1 MNQEVRFRRKHVIIF
16 LSIIGILFIYSIS
29 SSRDCAGSEQFSRS
43 KVDGAESWEAGQ
55 GRDAFLPNRK
65 GPTIYAV
72 TPTYARP
79 VQKAELTRLS
89 QVIRLVPN
97 VFWVIVEDASQTST
111 LVTNL
116 LRRSGLQERS
126 VQLFAKTPTNF
137 KLQGKDPNW
146 LKPRGVEQRNEALKW
161 IRKRLKHNALGE
173 PESPGHS
180 IVYFMDDD
188 NTYSTELFEEMST
201 IERGKVGVWPV
212 GLVGGLMVEKPVLNR
227 DGLVLGFNSAWKPE
241 RPFPLDMA
249 GFAISS
255 DLLLENPQAQ
265 FSYEVERGYQES
277 EILRHLTI
285 VHDMQPLA
293 NRCKDVLVWHTRT
306 ETPKLDAEKALQK
319 SGKKSNDGME
329 V

>member
-1 MNQEVRFRRKHVIIF
+1 MNQEIRLRLKHVIAFVAIVVF
-16 LSIIGILFIYSIS
+16 LFFYSLTS
-29 SSRDCAGSEQFSRS
+29 NRDCDGGQLEAEQW
-43 KVDGAESWEAGQ
+43 VQAEGQ

-89 QVIRLVPN
+89 HVIRLVPS
-97 VFWVIVEDASQTST
+97 VFWVVVEDADHTST

-116 LRRSGLQERS
+116 LKRSGLESRS
-126 VQLFAKTPTNF
+126 LQLSAKTPTNF
-137 KLQGKDPNW
+137 KLHSKDPNW
-146 LKPRGVEQRNEALKW
+146 LKPRGVEQRNAALDW
-161 IRKRLKHNALGE
+161 IRIHLQRNRGDAADEQWG
-173 PESPGHS
+173 PS

-188 NTYSTELFEEMST
+188 NTYSTELFEEIAK

-249 GFAISS
+249 GFAISA
-255 DLLLENPQAQ
+255 DLLLENPKAV

-277 EILRHLTI
+277 EILRHFTI

-293 NRCKDVLVWHTRT
+293 NQCRDVLVWHTRT
-306 ETPKLDAEKALQK
+306 EIPKLDAEKTLQK
-319 SGKKSNDGME
+319 GGKKSNDGME

>member
-1 MNQEVRFRRKHVIIF
+1 MNQEVRFRLKHVIIF
-16 LSIIGILFIYSIS
+16 LSIIGFLFFYSLS
-29 SSRDCAGSEQFSRS
+29 SNRDCESEQSSRSNG
-43 KVDGAESWEAGQ
+43 DGADAWEAGQ
-55 GRDAFLPNRK
+55 GRDAFLPNRR

-72 TPTYARP
+72 TPTYSRP

-89 QVIRLVPN
+89 HVIRLVPN
-97 VFWVIVEDASQTST
+97 VFWVIVEDASQTSS

-116 LRRSGLQERS
+116 LRRNGLQDRS

-137 KLQGKDPNW
+137 KLKGKDPNW
-146 LKPRGVEQRNEALKW
+146 LKPRGVEQRNEALRW
-161 IRKRLKHNALGE
+161 IRNRLKHDSLGDGGTE
-173 PESPGHS
+173 QSHS

-188 NTYSTELFEEMST
+188 NTYSTELFEEISK

-285 VHDMQPLA
+285 AHDMQPLA
-293 NRCKDVLVWHTRT
+293 NQCKDVLVWHTRT
-306 ETPKLDAEKALQK
+306 ETPKLDAEKTLQK
-319 SGKKSNDGME
+319 SGKISNDGME

>member
-1 MNQEVRFRRKHVIIF
+1 MNQEIRLRLKHVIIF
-16 LSIIGILFIYSIS
+16 ASIIAFLFFYSLS
-29 SSRDCAGSEQFSRS
+29 SNRDCDSEQSRS
-43 KVDGAESWEAGQ
+43 NYGDEPWPVGQ

-72 TPTYARP
+72 TPTYSRP

-89 QVIRLVPN
+89 HIIRLVPN
-97 VFWVIVEDASQTST
+97 VFWVIVEDAAQTST
-111 LVTNL
+111 LVSNL
-116 LRRSGLQERS
+116 LKRSGLQDRS

-161 IRKRLKHNALGE
+161 IRNHLKHDAMGNGGAEL
-173 PESPGHS
+173 SQS
-180 IVYFMDDD
+180 LVYFMDDD
-188 NTYSTELFEEMST
+188 NTYSTELFDEISK
-201 IERGKVGVWPV
+201 IEKGKVGVWPV

-255 DLLLENPQAQ
+255 DLLLDNPQAQ

-285 VHDMQPLA
+285 AHDMQPLA
-293 NRCKDVLVWHTRT
+293 NQCKDVLVWHTRT
-306 ETPKLDAEKALQK
+306 EAPKLDAEKSLQK

>member
-1 MNQEVRFRRKHVIIF
+1 MNQEIRLRLKHLVLF
-16 LSIIGILFIYSIS
+16 VSIIGFLFFYSLS
-29 SSRDCAGSEQFSRS
+29 SNRGCESDASRS
-43 KVDGAESWEAGQ
+43 EYGAESWAADQ
-55 GRDAFLPNRK
+55 GREAFLPNRK

-72 TPTYARP
+72 TPTYSRP

-89 QVIRLVPN
+89 HVIRLVPN

-111 LVTNL
+111 LVTNVL
-116 LRRSGLQERS
+116 KRSDLQARS

-137 KLQGKDPNW
+137 KLKGKDPNW
-146 LKPRGVEQRNEALKW
+146 LKPRGVEQRNTALKW
-161 IRKRLKHNALGE
+161 IRDRLKQAAQNNADD
-173 PESPGHS
+173 ESTHS
-180 IVYFMDDD
+180 VVYFMDDD
-188 NTYSTELFEEMST
+188 NTYSTELFDEISK
-201 IERGKVGVWPV
+201 IETGKVGVWPV

-255 DLLLENPQAQ
+255 DLLLDNPQAQ

-285 VHDMQPLA
+285 AHDMQPLA
-293 NRCKDVLVWHTRT
+293 NQCKDVLVWHTRT

-319 SGKKSNDGME
+319 GGKKSNDGME

>member
-1 MNQEVRFRRKHVIIF
+1 MMNQEIRIKTKHFYVVLVILGF
-16 LSIIGILFIYSIS
+16 LIVYNLSYNRSCS
-29 SSRDCAGSEQFSRS
+29 NEQDELS
-43 KVDGAESWEAGQ
+43 GAELAGES
-55 GRDAFLPNRK
+55 REAFLPNQK
-65 GPTIYAV
+65 GPTIYAI

-89 QVIRLVPN
+89 QAVQLSPN
-97 VFWVIVEDASQTST
+97 VFWVVVEDADHSSE

-116 LRRSGLQERS
+116 LRRGGLQDRS

-146 LKPRGVEQRNEALKW
+146 LKPRGVEQRNKALEWVRRQLTEKGGREHHAV
-161 IRKRLKHNALGE
+161 I
-173 PESPGHS
+173 
-180 IVYFMDDD
+180 YFMDDD
-188 NTYSTELFEEMST
+188 NTYSSELFTEIGK
-201 IERGKVGVWPV
+201 IERNKVGVWPV

-227 DGLVLGFNSAWKPE
+227 DGIVLGFNSAWRPE

-255 DLLLENPQAQ
+255 DLLLDNPQAQ

-285 VHDMQPLA
+285 VHEMQPLA
-293 NRCKDVLVWHTRT
+293 NKCTEVLVWHTRT
-306 ETPKLDAEKALQK
+306 ETPKLDAEKVLIKA
-319 SGKKSNDGME
+319 GKRSDKGLE

>member
-1 MNQEVRFRRKHVIIF
+1 MNQEIRIKTKHFYAVLVILGF
-16 LSIIGILFIYSIS
+16 LLIYSLS
-29 SSRDCAGSEQFSRS
+29 SNNGCDSDGQSSPNSEFAAAG
-43 KVDGAESWEAGQ
+43 
-55 GRDAFLPNRK
+55 GREAFLLNQK
-65 GPTIYAV
+65 GPTIYAI

-89 QVIRLVPN
+89 QVIRLSPN
-97 VFWVIVEDASQTST
+97 VFWVLVEDADHGSE
-111 LVTNL
+111 LVANL
-116 LRRSGLQERS
+116 LRRSGLEERS

-146 LKPRGVEQRNEALKW
+146 LKPRGVEQRNKALDW
-161 IRKRLKHNALGE
+161 VRRELAANGGRE
-173 PESPGHS
+173 RHS
-180 IVYFMDDD
+180 VVYFMDDD
-188 NTYSTELFEEMST
+188 NTYSSELFGEMSK
-201 IERGKVGVWPV
+201 IERNKVGVWPV

-227 DGLVLGFNSAWKPE
+227 DGIVLGFNSAWRPE

-255 DLLLENPQAQ
+255 DLLLDNPQAQ

-285 VHDMQPLA
+285 VHEMQPLA
-293 NRCKDVLVWHTRT
+293 NKCTDVLVWHTRT
-306 ETPKLDAEKALQK
+306 ENPKLDAEKPLVKA
-319 SGKKSNDGME
+319 GKRSDAGLE

>member
-1 MNQEVRFRRKHVIIF
+1 MNQEIRLRLKHVIVFVAIVGF
-16 LSIIGILFIYSIS
+16 LFFYSLS
-29 SSRDCAGSEQFSRS
+29 SGQSCVVGEESPADPGSERW
-43 KVDGAESWEAGQ
+43 AE

-89 QVIRLVPN
+89 HVIRLVPN
-97 VFWVIVEDASQTST
+97 IFWVVVEDASKTST
-111 LVTNL
+111 LVGNL
-116 LRRSGLQERS
+116 LKRSGLQARS

-146 LKPRGVEQRNEALKW
+146 LKPRGVEQRNVALKW
-161 IRKRLKHNALGE
+161 IREHLARDQRTGDGE
-173 PESPGHS
+173 TATGNS

-188 NTYSTELFEEMST
+188 NTYSTELFEEISK

-285 VHDMQPLA
+285 AHDMQPLA
-293 NRCKDVLVWHTRT
+293 NQCKDVLVWHTRT
-306 ETPKLDAEKALQK
+306 ETPKLDAEKLLQK

>member
-1 MNQEVRFRRKHVIIF
+1 MNQEIRIKTKHFYALLVILGF
-16 LSIIGILFIYSIS
+16 LLIYSLS
-29 SSRDCAGSEQFSRS
+29 SNRGCDSTTDQTQLDRRAFQENR
-43 KVDGAESWEAGQ
+43 EA
-55 GRDAFLPNRK
+55 FIPNQK
-65 GPTIYAV
+65 GPTIYAI

-89 QVIRLVPN
+89 HVIRLVPN
-97 VFWVIVEDASQTST
+97 VFWVIVEDAEHTTT

-116 LRRSGLQERS
+116 LRRSGLQDRS
-126 VQLFAKTPTNF
+126 VQLSAKTPTNF

-146 LKPRGVEQRNEALKW
+146 LKPRGVEQRNKALEWVKQHMTENGG
-161 IRKRLKHNALGE
+161 RER
-173 PESPGHS
+173 HS
-180 IVYFMDDD
+180 VVYFMDDD
-188 NTYSTELFEEMST
+188 NTYSTELFAEISK
-201 IERGKVGVWPV
+201 IERNKVGVWPV

-227 DGLVLGFNSAWKPE
+227 DEIVLGFNSAWRPE

-255 DLLLENPQAQ
+255 DLLLDNPQAQ

-285 VHDMQPLA
+285 VHEMQPLA
-293 NRCKDVLVWHTRT
+293 NKCTEVLVWHTRT
-306 ETPKLDAEKALQK
+306 EAPKLDAEKQLVK
-319 SGKKSNDGME
+319 SGKHSDTGLE

>member
-1 MNQEVRFRRKHVIIF
+1 MNQEIRIKTRHFYAVLVILAF
-16 LSIIGILFIYSIS
+16 LLIYSLS
-29 SSRDCAGSEQFSRS
+29 SNRGCDRTTDQERSDLQSFESR
-43 KVDGAESWEAGQ
+43 EA
-55 GRDAFLPNRK
+55 FIPNRK
-65 GPTIYAV
+65 GPTIYAI

-89 QVIRLVPN
+89 HVIRLVPN
-97 VFWVIVEDASQTST
+97 VFWLVVEDADHTSE
-111 LVTNL
+111 LVANL
-116 LRRSGLQERS
+116 LRRSGLQDRS
-126 VQLFAKTPTNF
+126 VLLSAKTPTNF

-146 LKPRGVEQRNEALKW
+146 LKPRGVEQRNKALEW
-161 IRKRLKHNALGE
+161 ARKHMAENGGRE
-173 PESPGHS
+173 RHS

-188 NTYSTELFEEMST
+188 NTYSTELFAEISK
-201 IERGKVGVWPV
+201 IERNKVGVWPV

-227 DGLVLGFNSAWKPE
+227 DDIVLGFNSAWRPE

-255 DLLLENPQAQ
+255 DLLLDNPQAQ

-285 VHDMQPLA
+285 VHEMQPLA
-293 NRCKDVLVWHTRT
+293 NKCTEVLVWHTRT
-306 ETPKLDAEKALQK
+306 EAPKLDAEKQLVKA
-319 SGKKSNDGME
+319 GKRSNAGLE

>member
-1 MNQEVRFRRKHVIIF
+1 MNQEIRIKTRHFYAVLVILAF
-16 LSIIGILFIYSIS
+16 LLIYSLS
-29 SSRDCAGSEQFSRS
+29 SNRGCDRTTDQERSDLQSLESR
-43 KVDGAESWEAGQ
+43 EA
-55 GRDAFLPNRK
+55 FIPNRK
-65 GPTIYAV
+65 GPTIYAI

-89 QVIRLVPN
+89 HVIRLVPN
-97 VFWVIVEDASQTST
+97 VFWLVVEDADHTSE
-111 LVTNL
+111 LVANL
-116 LRRSGLQERS
+116 LRRSGLQDRS
-126 VQLFAKTPTNF
+126 VLLSAKTPTNF

-146 LKPRGVEQRNEALKW
+146 LKPRGVEQRNKALEW
-161 IRKRLKHNALGE
+161 ARKHMAENGGRE
-173 PESPGHS
+173 RHS

-188 NTYSTELFEEMST
+188 NTYSTELFAEISK
-201 IERGKVGVWPV
+201 IERNKVGVWPV

-227 DGLVLGFNSAWKPE
+227 DDIVLGFNSAWRPE

-255 DLLLENPQAQ
+255 DLLLDNPQAQ

-285 VHDMQPLA
+285 VHEMQPLA
-293 NRCKDVLVWHTRT
+293 NKCTEVLVWHTRT
-306 ETPKLDAEKALQK
+306 EAPKLDAEKQLVKA
-319 SGKKSNDGME
+319 GKRSNAGLE

>member
-1 MNQEVRFRRKHVIIF
+1 MNQEIRLRLKHVIIF
-16 LSIIGILFIYSIS
+16 AVTIGFLFFYSLSST
-29 SSRDCAGSEQFSRS
+29 RECENDQTRSEFGGEPWAA
-43 KVDGAESWEAGQ
+43 DQ
-55 GRDAFLPNRK
+55 GRDAFLPNQK
-65 GPTIYAV
+65 GPTIFAV

-89 QVIRLVPN
+89 HVIRLVPN
-97 VFWVIVEDASQTST
+97 IFWVIVEDAAQSSV

-116 LRRSGLQERS
+116 LKRSGLQGRS

-146 LKPRGVEQRNEALKW
+146 LKPRGVEQRNTALKW
-161 IRKRLKHNALGE
+161 IRERLKRV
-173 PESPGHS
+173 HS
-180 IVYFMDDD
+180 ANEEAPSSQSVVYFMDDD
-188 NTYSTELFEEMST
+188 NTYSVELFEEISK
-201 IERGKVGVWPV
+201 IERNKVGVWPV

-227 DGLVLGFNSAWKPE
+227 DGLVMGFNSAWKPE

-255 DLLLENPQAQ
+255 DLLLDNPQAQ

-285 VHDMQPLA
+285 ALDMQPLA
-293 NRCKDVLVWHTRT
+293 NQCKDVLVWHTRT
-306 ETPKLDAEKALQK
+306 ETPKLDAEKTLQK

>member
-1 MNQEVRFRRKHVIIF
+1 MSH
-16 LSIIGILFIYSIS
+16 L
-29 SSRDCAGSEQFSRS
+29 
-43 KVDGAESWEAGQ
+43 
-55 GRDAFLPNRK
+55 
-65 GPTIYAV
+65 
-72 TPTYARP
+72 
-79 VQKAELTRLS
+79 
-89 QVIRLVPN
+89 IRLVPN
-97 VFWVIVEDASQTST
+97 VFWVVVEDAAQTST
-111 LVTNL
+111 LVSNL
-116 LRRSGLQERS
+116 LKRSGLQDRS

-161 IRKRLKHNALGE
+161 IRNHLKHDAMGNGGAE
-173 PESPGHS
+173 TIHS

-188 NTYSTELFEEMST
+188 NTYSTELFDEISK
-201 IERGKVGVWPV
+201 IEKGKVGVWPV

-255 DLLLENPQAQ
+255 DLLLDNPQAQ

-285 VHDMQPLA
+285 AHDMQPLA
-293 NRCKDVLVWHTRT
+293 NQCKDVLVWHTRT
-306 ETPKLDAEKALQK
+306 ETPKLDAEKSLQK